1 MSQVLPKENNG
12 EESPEE
18 SVQVASAHKVRRWFM
33 TFPRRQSVLLLTVVL
48 FIIFSILQPHTFLTE
63 SNLQSLLLSNAVST
77 LAALAVLIPVVVG
90 EFDLSVGYVVG
101 FAAVI
106 MAALGGESHYSGP
119 LALMIGLLIGT
130 AIGTCNGVLVAKF
143 KINSLIATLGVGLAV
158 SGLSVGASGSQILS
172 TDIPSLFASLART
185 SFLGLGLPVWIVLAL
200 GAVMYWLFAFTPI
213 GVKMY
218 ATGGSARVARMAGVR
233 TTSLKIAAFAAA
245 GLIAAFA
252 GAVQLGLS
260 GAADPSFGSSLL
272 LPAFAA
278 VFLGSTTVR
287 PGHFNVGGTL
297 IAILLLAVGFS
308 GLSLEGVAFWTQPV
322 FDGVVLI
329 IGVLLSRSETRV
341 AS

>member
-1 MSQVLPKENNG
+1 
-12 EESPEE
+12 
-18 SVQVASAHKVRRWFM
+18 M

-77 LAALAVLIPVVVG
+77 LVALAVLIPVVVG

-158 SGLSVGASGSQILS
+158 SGLSVGASGSQIFRPIFRRCS
-172 TDIPSLFASLART
+172 HRSRVRRSLVSDCRCG
-185 SFLGLGLPVWIVLAL
+185 SCGPRCRYVLAL
-200 GAVMYWLFAFTPI
+200 CFHSHRRQDVRDRWFGPRRTY
-213 GVKMY
+213 
-218 ATGGSARVARMAGVR
+218 GGCAHHVIEDR
-233 TTSLKIAAFAAA
+233 
-245 GLIAAFA
+245 GLRGSWTHCRLC

-287 PGHFNVGGTL
+287 PRALQRRRHL
-297 IAILLLAVGFS
+297 DCDLAARRRLLRAQSQGCRFLDAAGVRRCRPHYRCPPVALGNAR
-308 GLSLEGVAFWTQPV
+308 GELEEEDERDTQ
-322 FDGVVLI
+322 L
-329 IGVLLSRSETRV
+329 RH
-341 AS
+341 